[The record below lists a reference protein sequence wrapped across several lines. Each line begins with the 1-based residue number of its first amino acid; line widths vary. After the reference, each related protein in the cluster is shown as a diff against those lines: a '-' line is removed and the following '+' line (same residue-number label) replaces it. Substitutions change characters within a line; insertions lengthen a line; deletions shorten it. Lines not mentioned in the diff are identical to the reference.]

1 MPFIPGKQSDDP
13 VEYKPIYERIQDW
26 IFKLDV
32 GIGIGPFRLG
42 MFCLVVLLLILLYTG
57 TQFYG
62 LRDPEAMDAA
72 QLARNLY
79 RGRGYATQNIRPL
92 EIWYL
97 SSIGRRPID
106 PNTNLEPELWTPPM
120 YPMVLAAVFHVLPPD
135 FTVENGAWTLEAD
148 RVVMLTGW
156 MCYLAGMFLMYALAW
171 EMFDHRV
178 ATMSAFLYL
187 FCNPLMESAIAGLPR
202 GLMSVFFLLTAYA
215 VFKAEKWQAE
225 GRTASWVCGAL
236 AVSAGAVALGTL
248 TQYAFVSVLA
258 PLLIYVAVSFPK
270 QWRAKCG
277 LCVMVFLLVLT
288 PWMVR
293 NWKASETLFG
303 LSRYQLVEGLGA
315 GTGREIKAGQVQRM
329 FGGTLP
335 EIRLRLQV
343 RRALINGRQLYE
355 VALKDVGANYLVVF
369 FLVGMMHRFRQEEVF
384 RLRRFV
390 FWSVLMAVVWL
401 SVAGPSPL
409 GTSPPKRNF
418 LTVFEP
424 LIIVYGTAFFYVMF
438 ERLQFRTRL
447 VRTAFVGAF
456 AVFNSL
462 PFAFMLLP
470 PATTLPYPPYRA
482 DTVTL
487 LGKWFGEQELLC
499 SDIPWAV
506 AWYADRS
513 AVWNPYEEQDFFG
526 INDNVKVMSG
536 IYLTQETLSAQDVLQ
551 MITGYQRFWIQM
563 FDLKTFPPPKF
574 PLQIARPWTPDG
586 QQVLITNRKI

>member
-1 MPFIPGKQSDDP
+1 MPFIPGKKSDGP
-13 VEYKPIYERIQDW
+13 VEYKPVFERIQDL

-62 LRDPEAMDAA
+62 LHDPVAMDAG
-72 QLARNLY
+72 QLARNLW

-97 SSIGRRPID
+97 SSIGHRPID
-106 PNTNLEPELWTPPM
+106 PNMNLQPELWTPPM

-135 FTVENGAWTLEAD
+135 FEVVNGAWTLEAD

-156 MCYLAGMFLMYALAW
+156 LFYLAGMFLMYALAR

-178 ATMSAFLYL
+178 ATMSVFMYL
-187 FCNPLMESAIAGLPR
+187 FCNPLMESAIAGLPW
-202 GLMSVFFLLTAYA
+202 GLMSDFFLLAAYA

-225 GRTASWVCGAL
+225 GRTASWVYGAL
-236 AVSAGAVALGTL
+236 AVSAVAVALGTL
-248 TQYAFVSVLA
+248 TQYAFVSVLV
-258 PLLIYVAVSFPK
+258 PLLIYVGVSFPK
-270 QWRAKCG
+270 NWRAKCG
-277 LCVMVFLLVLT
+277 LCVAVFLVVLT

-303 LSRYQLVEGLGA
+303 LSRFQLVEGLGA
-315 GTGREIKAGQVQRM
+315 GTENEIRVGQVQRM
-329 FGGTLP
+329 FGGALP
-335 EIRLRLQV
+335 EIRLRSQV

-369 FLVGMMHRFRQEEVF
+369 FLVGLMHRYRQEEVF

-390 FWSVLMAVVWL
+390 FWSVLMAIVWM
-401 SVAGPSPL
+401 SIAG
-409 GTSPPKRNF
+409 PPKRNF

-424 LIIVYGTAFFYVMF
+424 LIIVYGVAFFYVLF

-462 PFAFMLLP
+462 PFVFMLLP

-482 DTVTL
+482 DMVAL
-487 LGKWFGEQELLC
+487 LGKGFTEQELLC

-513 AVWNPYEEQDFFG
+513 AVWNPIDEQDFYA

>member
-1 MPFIPGKQSDDP
+1 MPFIPGKKSDGP
-13 VEYKPIYERIQDW
+13 VEYKPVFERIQDW

-62 LRDPEAMDAA
+62 LRDPEAMDAG
-72 QLARNLY
+72 QLARNLW

-97 SSIGRRPID
+97 SSIGHRPID
-106 PNTNLEPELWTPPM
+106 PNTNLQPELWTPPM

-135 FTVENGAWTLEAD
+135 FTVENGAWTVEAD

-156 MCYLAGMFLMYALAW
+156 MCYLAGMFLMYALAR

-187 FCNPLMESAIAGLPR
+187 FCNPLTGIGDCGTAMGIDVG
-202 GLMSVFFLLTAYA
+202 FFLLAAYA

-225 GRTASWVCGAL
+225 GRTASWVYGAL

-248 TQYAFVSVLA
+248 TQYAFVSVLV

-277 LCVMVFLLVLT
+277 LCVIVFLLVLT

-315 GTGREIKAGQVQRM
+315 GTENEIKAGQVQRM
-329 FGGTLP
+329 FGGALP
-335 EIRLRLQV
+335 EIRLRSQV

-369 FLVGMMHRFRQEEVF
+369 FLVGLMHRYRQEEVF

-390 FWSVLMAVVWL
+390 FWSVLMAMIWM
-401 SVAGPSPL
+401 SVAG
-409 GTSPPKRNF
+409 PPKRNF

-424 LIIVYGTAFFYVMF
+424 LIIVYGVAFFYVMF

-447 VRTAFVGAF
+447 VRTAFVGGF
-456 AVFNSL
+456 AVFNS
-462 PFAFMLLP
+462 
-470 PATTLPYPPYRA
+470 PAVRVHA
-482 DTVTL
+482 AAAGDDV
-487 LGKWFGEQELLC
+487 
-499 SDIPWAV
+499 AV
-506 AWYADRS
+506 S
-513 AVWNPYEEQDFFG
+513 AVSGGHGDAAGQRVYGTG
-526 INDNVKVMSG
+526 ITV
-536 IYLTQETLSAQDVLQ
+536 
-551 MITGYQRFWIQM
+551 QRH
-563 FDLKTFPPPKF
+563 PVGGGVVRGPV
-574 PLQIARPWTPDG
+574 G
-586 QQVLITNRKI
+586 GVESV

>member
-1 MPFIPGKQSDDP
+1 MPFIVGKKPDEP
-13 VEYKPIYERIQDW
+13 VEYKPVFERIQDL

-62 LRDPEAMDAA
+62 LRDPVAMDAG
-72 QLARNLY
+72 QLARNLW

-97 SSIGRRPID
+97 SSIGHRPID
-106 PNTNLEPELWTPPM
+106 PNMNLQPELWTPPM

-135 FTVENGAWTLEAD
+135 FTVVNGAWTLEAD

-156 MCYLAGMFLMYALAW
+156 LFYLAGMFLMYALAR

-187 FCNPLMESAIAGLPR
+187 FCNPLMESAIAGLPW
-202 GLMSVFFLLTAYA
+202 GLMSVFFLLAAYA

-225 GRTASWVCGAL
+225 GRSASWVYGAL

-248 TQYAFVSVLA
+248 TQYAFVSVLV

-270 QWRAKCG
+270 NWRAKCG
-277 LCVMVFLLVLT
+277 LCVAVFLAMMT

-303 LSRYQLVEGLGA
+303 LSRFQLVEGLGE
-315 GTGREIKAGQVQRM
+315 GTENEIKVGQVQRM
-329 FGGTLP
+329 FGGALP
-335 EIRLRLQV
+335 EIKLRSQV

-369 FLVGMMHRFRQEEVF
+369 FLVGLMHRFRQDEVF

-401 SVAGPSPL
+401 SVAGP
-409 GTSPPKRNF
+409 PKRNF

-424 LIIVYGTAFFYVMF
+424 LIIVYGVAFFYVMF

-456 AVFNSL
+456 AAFNSL
-462 PFAFMLLP
+462 PFVFMLLP
-470 PATTLPYPPYRA
+470 PSTTLPYPPYRA
-482 DTVTL
+482 DMVAL
-487 LGKWFGEQELLC
+487 LGKGFGEQELLC

-513 AVWNPYEEQDFFG
+513 AVWNPYDEHDFYA

-586 QQVLITNRKI
+586 QQVLITNRKM